1 MHSIAFM
8 RDICCC
14 RYADTVRIHD
24 VIVVNTNTIH
34 NIFTLRTAINTVTNT
49 PNAAKQGEIE
59 VAIGHFR
66 QAVAVKPLLPRA
78 WFTLGAALMRLEQWD
93 AALQAYTRV
102 VQQCPDDGEAWG
114 NCGAIHLRAGNWEQ
128 AQAALAQALKQNRAS
143 WRMWDNQVSCV

>member
-1 MHSIAFM
+1 M
-8 RDICCC
+8 
-14 RYADTVRIHD
+14 
-24 VIVVNTNTIH
+24 
-34 NIFTLRTAINTVTNT
+34 
-49 PNAAKQGEIE
+49 QGEIE

-78 WFTLGAALMRLEQWD
+78 WFTLGAALMRIEQWD

-143 WRMWDNQVSCV
+143 WRMWDNQVRLRHHLCSSCAVHCQR